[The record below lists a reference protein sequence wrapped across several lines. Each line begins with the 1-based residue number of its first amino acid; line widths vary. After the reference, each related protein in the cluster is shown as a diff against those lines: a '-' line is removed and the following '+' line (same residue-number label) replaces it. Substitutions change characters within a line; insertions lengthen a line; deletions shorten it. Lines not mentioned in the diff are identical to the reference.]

1 MVNLYGQI
9 SDVYINI
16 DYFKKTEELKDKYWN
31 TFEKKGFVTT
41 PIYKRKITNKHILGA
56 NKNKLFAYIIQ
67 AAETEYGI
75 DSLSK
80 CIKFVSNKKIVPIL
94 YVYDSIVFDIH
105 NDVDKQDVADL
116 IEIFKNKRF
125 KVKTY
130 TGNNYNDLKLVQL

>member
-1 MVNLYGQI
+1 MIIL
-9 SDVYINI
+9 
-16 DYFKKTEELKDKYWN
+16 
-31 TFEKKGFVTT
+31 FV
-41 PIYKRKITNKHILGA
+41 IAFI

-105 NDVDKQDVADL
+105 NDADQQDVVDL

-130 TGNNYNDLKLVQL
+130 VGNNYNDLKLVQM